1 VVQQL
6 AGSQQIR
13 AEAAGTSLDAEID
26 EVIAAILLSR
36 FSGRSV
42 PEICAMG
49 GITVDDFTNS
59 VLYREIFE
67 LGRQEGERLAY
78 QQEWQ
83 EGRRIESAVIAQIWL
98 QRCCGPITPCQKAC
112 IEALPYPT
120 LESLH
125 DVLFDFK
132 GPDDLNVWL
141 SRHADLADLTSEGEQ
156 TALSGF
162 SQSSP
167 ADAEE
172 PNLSERA
179 IVSSPEQQPAAS
191 QPEQPVRPVVASD
204 KLFYWLFQQHAE
216 RLQPLV
222 AGLLPQMEGYVFS
235 APVLKE
241 REYRLDGLF
250 LPPADQP
257 ELPTLILEAQMAA
270 DPGFLLRLNAETGRL
285 LQQQDRQGR
294 PIRHWQVVVICPSRE
309 LNFGDPTPVRE
320 FVRER
325 VVWIELAP
333 ERLPRTA
340 PPLQRAL
347 GMLLLPEDQ
356 LPVCSASI
364 RAEAAGTSL
373 GAEIDDVIAAI
384 LVSRFSGRTVPEICA
399 MGGITVDD
407 FTSSVAYREIFGLGQ
422 QKGRQAEAAAIS
434 LRLLAHRFGAL
445 TSSQQSRI
453 QALPLSSLEAL
464 LDALLDSQGP
474 EDLNTWLSHHAA

>member
-1 VVQQL
+1 
-6 AGSQQIR
+6 
-13 AEAAGTSLDAEID
+13 
-26 EVIAAILLSR
+26 
-36 FSGRSV
+36 
-42 PEICAMG
+42 M
-49 GITVDDFTNS
+49 
-59 VLYREIFE
+59 
-67 LGRQEGERLAY
+67 
-78 QQEWQ
+78 
-83 EGRRIESAVIAQIWL
+83 
-98 QRCCGPITPCQKAC
+98 
-112 IEALPYPT
+112 
-120 LESLH
+120 
-125 DVLFDFK
+125 
-132 GPDDLNVWL
+132 
-141 SRHADLADLTSEGEQ
+141 
-156 TALSGF
+156 
-162 SQSSP
+162 
-167 ADAEE
+167 
-172 PNLSERA
+172 
-179 IVSSPEQQPAAS
+179 
-191 QPEQPVRPVVASD
+191 VASD

-257 ELPTLILEAQMAA
+257 DLPALILEAQMAA

-356 LPVCSASI
+356 LPDCSASI

-384 LVSRFSGRTVPEICA
+384 LVSRFNGRTVPEICA

-407 FTSSVAYREIFGLGQ
+407 FTSSVAYREIFGLGRQ
-422 QKGRQAEAAAIS
+422 EGRHEGRQEGRQAGLQEGEQKGRQAEAVGIS
-434 LRLLAHRFGAL
+434 LRLLEHRFGVL
-445 TSSQQSRI
+445 TPSQQASI
-453 QALPLSSLEAL
+453 QELSLTALETLLVAL
-464 LDALLDSQGP
+464 LDFQGP
-474 EDLNTWLSHHAA
+474 EDLNTWLSHHAS